1 MRLLLD
7 GSSIGVDDDE
17 GKWVEDDEGEA
28 VEDDDGGLSFWRL
41 EEPTE
46 SMRLLLDGSSIGVD
60 DDRDETVED
69 DDSTMLVGASALDES
84 SEHDVK
90 LKSTLAAIGAKIL

>member
-7 GSSIGVDDDE
+7 GSSIGVEDDE
-17 GKWVEDDEGEA
+17 GKW
-28 VEDDDGGLSFWRL
+28 
-41 EEPTE
+41 
-46 SMRLLLDGSSIGVD
+46 VD

-84 SEHDVK
+84 SEHAAK
-90 LKSTLAAIGAKIL
+90 LKKMLAAIGAKIL

>member
-17 GKWVEDDEGEA
+17 GERV
-28 VEDDDGGLSFWRL
+28 DDDDDGLSFWRL

-69 DDSTMLVGASALDES
+69 DDSTMLVGASALEES
-84 SEHDVK
+84 SEHAAK
-90 LKSTLAAIGAKIL
+90 LKKMLAAIGAKIL